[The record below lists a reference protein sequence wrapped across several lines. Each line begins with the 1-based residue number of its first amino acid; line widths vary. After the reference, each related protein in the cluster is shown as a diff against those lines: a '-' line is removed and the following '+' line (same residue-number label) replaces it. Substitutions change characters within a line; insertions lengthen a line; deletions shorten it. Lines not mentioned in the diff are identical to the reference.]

1 MNDIVEATIEIPMG
15 TKNKYEIDKKS
26 GRIKLNRVQYTSMTY
41 PAEYGFI
48 DNTLSPDG
56 DPLDILVLTSEPTF
70 PGCVMDAKII
80 GVLKTVDN
88 GFEDNKIISVNY
100 VDPRYDTIN
109 RLEDLN
115 PHILEEIKHFFQNYK
130 VLQGIKVEV
139 KNFESKEVAL
149 DILKECQERYKNN

>member
-1 MNDIVEATIEIPMG
+1 
-15 TKNKYEIDKKS
+15 
-26 GRIKLNRVQYTSMTY
+26 
-41 PAEYGFI
+41 
-48 DNTLSPDG
+48 
-56 DPLDILVLTSEPTF
+56 
-70 PGCVMDAKII
+70 MDAKII

>member
-1 MNDIVEATIEIPMG
+1 MLYD
-15 TKNKYEIDKKS
+15 
-26 GRIKLNRVQYTSMTY
+26 L

-109 RLEDLN
+109 RLRR
-115 PHILEEIKHFFQNYK
+115 
-130 VLQGIKVEV
+130 
-139 KNFESKEVAL
+139 S
-149 DILKECQERYKNN
+149 